1 MNKINDYTFLKE
13 IGSGVTSKVQKA
25 QKDDSE
31 VAIKIVEKQMIK
43 EYYGKT
49 NYEELEIL
57 KIVDHPNLIKLIEIV
72 ETDTTYYIVTELLK
86 SVLFDYL
93 EFSGFISEIEA
104 KVLFQ
109 QIVLPIKYLH
119 EKKICHRDLKLENL
133 MFDSEGNLKLL
144 DFGFS
149 KFFNPEQLC
158 SSYCGSPDYASPELW
173 LREPYVGP
181 EVDIW
186 ALGVILYIMVTGY
199 VPFSSPSH
207 ASQIKYSYP
216 SSPILSDSIKKLM
229 SKIFKKKCER
239 VDILKIEEDEWFNFS
254 NEKEEKTI
262 EIKD

>member
-1 MNKINDYTFLKE
+1 MNKIDSYILLDE
-13 IGSGVTSKVQKA
+13 IGSGVTSKVRKA
-25 QKDDSE
+25 RKEDSE
-31 VAIKIVEKQMIK
+31 VAVKIVEKQMIQ

-49 NYEELEIL
+49 TYQEIEIL
-57 KIVDHPNLIKLIEIV
+57 KTLNHSNLIELIEII
-72 ETDTTYYIVTELLK
+72 ETDKTYYIITELLK
-86 SVLFDYL
+86 TLLFDYL
-93 EFSGFISEIEA
+93 EFTGAISEIEA

-109 QIVLPIKYLH
+109 QIISAIKYLH
-119 EKKICHRDLKLENL
+119 SKMICHRDLKLENL
-133 MFDSEGNLKLL
+133 MFDSEGRLKLL

-149 KFFNPEQLC
+149 KIFNREELC
-158 SSYCGSPDYASPELW
+158 TSYCGSPDYASPELW
-173 LREPYVGP
+173 LREPYIGP

-186 ALGVILYIMVTGY
+186 ALGVILYIMVTSY

-216 SSPILSDSIKKLM
+216 SSPILSHNLKQLI